1 MDNFYD
7 DTDGGEN
14 GAYANTTLEDSNARI
29 LNDVQHPATSSQQ
42 DGYNGSY
49 NWGFDANNPIGPP
62 SYSQPSVPLIPQI
75 HLQIQSAAPTV
86 SFPPLRYRPDLLR
99 IVTPLFHSFNQIQLT
114 DVFTTQMRTTLV
126 LLDTL
131 NL

>member
-62 SYSQPSVPLIPQI
+62 IASLTLTLPNKPANKAKATTQKQPISNPAQTCNAVSTHAASATAAVKASLSIPN
-75 HLQIQSAAPTV
+75 TV
-86 SFPPLRYRPDLLR
+86 SVCFSIRLWKQR
-99 IVTPLFHSFNQIQLT
+99 S
-114 DVFTTQMRTTLV
+114 
-126 LLDTL
+126 
-131 NL
+131 